1 MPPST
6 NVKSIIPYIGSMN
19 FDGVDDACTVP
30 DSAIPASA
38 FQSGFVLFG
47 VINPRGLGGNSEGRI
62 FDKSSGLTANA
73 GFFLRMQAGNG
84 LDFKMRGG
92 ASIGLS
98 GISGAQLLNRNTH
111 FVTQVSSSGNVT
123 FYINGVFN
131 SSGNGGVDFPNTTNP
146 LTIGNRSTAT
156 DRAFDGRIAQVGI
169 LSLTGRGNLTQDEVT
184 ALYLHNIIPA
194 GTKLLNLET
203 TANQI
208 RGNQWLDKS
217 GNNNHATIV
226 GPTFSYESPTKRI
239 AQIGAQRQLD
249 GRFDGVVSGG
259 VTIAGGAMVFDGVNG
274 RVNCGNNA
282 ALQRFERITIYGW
295 CNSTNLGT
303 NKEIIQKRDIA
314 NSRYG
319 LTLGSNNKI
328 YFTVANGTDSKDTIS
343 PNNYPTGAN
352 FLVYGEYDGSEA
364 RLYVDNELVKTEAYT
379 GNVVAVGGSLIIGA
393 RDSGGLN
400 PMNGLVLTTALFNRI
415 LTADQRTAIFNA
427 GPNAPCP
434 VKHGLVGEWSGR
446 DWEGPAATPTRIFD
460 VASWDGMN
468 VQ

>member
-1 MPPST
+1 MNPAT
-6 NVKSIIPYIGSMN
+6 NVRSIIPYIGSMS
-19 FDGVDDACTVP
+19 FDGVNDFNLIASHPSLQLNSYAIECRIQIQSGVAALGEIVTSRSGENHFLLRVNANGTVALIDWTGNSGATIASTARLDDNLWHHILAQRSGPHLSVYVDGVLVASAETATGSVAYTNSSIYLGSNNLGAGSFLRARVSKVAIYNIATRLTNAEVLSNFLHGTVP
-30 DSAIPASA
+30 SHVAS
-38 FQSGFVLFG
+38 V
-47 VINPRGLGGNSEGRI
+47 
-62 FDKSSGLTANA
+62 
-73 GFFLRMQAGNG
+73 
-84 LDFKMRGG
+84 
-92 ASIGLS
+92 
-98 GISGAQLLNRNTH
+98 
-111 FVTQVSSSGNVT
+111 
-123 FYINGVFN
+123 
-131 SSGNGGVDFPNTTNP
+131 
-146 LTIGNRSTAT
+146 
-156 DRAFDGRIAQVGI
+156 
-169 LSLTGRGNLTQDEVT
+169 
-184 ALYLHNIIPA
+184 
-194 GTKLLNLET
+194 LNLET

-208 RGNQWLDKS
+208 KGNQWLDKS

-226 GPTFSYESPTKRI
+226 GSTFSYESPTKRI

-282 ALQRFERITIYGW
+282 ALQRFERLTIYGW

-303 NKEIIQKRDIA
+303 NKEIIQKRDIS
-314 NSRYG
+314 NSRFG

-343 PNNYPTGAN
+343 PNNYPTGVN

-364 RLYVDNELVKTEAYT
+364 RLYVNNELVKTEAYT
-379 GNVVAVGGSLIIGA
+379 GNVVAVGGGLIIGA

-434 VKHGLVGEWSGR
+434 VKHGLVAEWSGR
-446 DWEGPAATPTRIFD
+446 DWEGPAATPTKVFS
-460 VASWDGMN
+460 VASWDGLN